1 VPSSSP
7 CELLR
12 VRMTQSIQNEDN
24 DNDTNTDVD
33 NDLVVAHDTL
43 LELRNKIQRQT
54 NESSSKEGNEDPNVN
69 DEMYAALRV
78 CEERVQTFEQLF
90 RRKNGGDVGSTEE
103 CSDETQ
109 ARCVLLSKIEESEE
123 ELGITNDK
131 ISRMKEI
138 IADNERQIVELC
150 TKNDELSTYVA
161 QGIGQWT
168 MEQTDEREK
177 LLSVKDDLTG
187 SLFKTRKAFD
197 EVRVQNEDADGQCS
211 QLEEIYDQMLVLRN
225 SRDHQLHEAS
235 TRVQVELEGLKEV
248 EQQTKDKQFE
258 IEEEKQRKL
267 ALDQLLHNI
276 TSKTVEIERELEMS
290 DAQMEANVQA
300 YNDFY
305 VQMNSVHS
313 NLERIKAENES
324 QSQKYDEQEKLLLS
338 VRNELRSTKRDLH
351 NYLKEEKNL
360 QKRLKAL
367 SDDYEK
373 VQRQNDIL
381 KESSEKIER
390 VDLKIARREYEKQKR
405 QTEELEREEGR
416 TKRDVLNARN
426 DISQTTKNI
435 FYQEGKLKKLGAEIV
450 KMKKLTESQEKT
462 IDEASAQSKLLTE
475 EKFDVEE
482 KLSEARL
489 SLREKINEV
498 CNFERDNLIGL
509 ERSLIKA
516 EKTCSCIK
524 NENRCLSEKLI
535 SAQTQA
541 IERNR
546 AYKVRCKQSDQIQ
559 GDVSV
564 VEYKLLKEHSCN
576 FSLEKEC
583 EKLQRYVDG
592 SQNLMFLNQK
602 EAEKESKEVMLLQ
615 KALSDAIDEGLKQ
628 EFKLKNLREENKLL
642 ETRQIGLF
650 DKIACTRN
658 ELRSYKSNLT
668 ISETHHNDQIKES
681 LRLSHQLKLLNSKY
695 LSIAKEI
702 EKEKNDL
709 SQLNIL
715 KKRLEQCQ
723 IKNRI
728 LENELEKGP
737 MNVNFLRHLEQ
748 RGEDQA
754 VQVIARKRSL
764 QKTMI
769 EMVDKQQKLELILL
783 NKEKEYEKLS
793 LLSESLVSKTDL
805 QNNLD
810 YLLSC
815 LQKKRSQMSALEKDL
830 VYYRNEVEI
839 SDKALVSIEQKRE
852 AVESI

>member
-1 VPSSSP
+1 
-7 CELLR
+7 
-12 VRMTQSIQNEDN
+12 MTPPIQNEDDEN
-24 DNDTNTDVD
+24 DNNINVD
-33 NDLVVAHDTL
+33 NDLVMAQDTL

-54 NESSSKEGNEDPNVN
+54 KESSSNEGVVDPSVK
-69 DEMYAALRV
+69 DEWYAALRV
-78 CEERVQTFEQLF
+78 CEERVQTFERLL
-90 RRKNGGDVGSTEE
+90 RRKNRGEVGSNEE
-103 CSDETQ
+103 CSDETKV
-109 ARCVLLSKIEESEE
+109 RSTLLSKIGESEE
-123 ELGITNDK
+123 ELRMTKDK
-131 ISRMKEI
+131 ILRLKET
-138 IADNERQIVELC
+138 IADNERQIVQVC
-150 TKNDELSTYVA
+150 TEHDELSTYVA

-187 SLFKTRKAFD
+187 SLSNTRKICD
-197 EVRVQNEDADGQCS
+197 ELRSQNEDADGQCS

-225 SRDHQLHEAS
+225 SLDQQLHEAT
-235 TRVQVELEGLKEV
+235 TRVQVELEGMKEI

-258 IEEEKQRKL
+258 IEEEKQKKTTF
-267 ALDQLLHNI
+267 DQQLHNI
-276 TSKTVEIERELEMS
+276 TNEIVEIERQLEMS

-300 YNDFY
+300 YNDLY
-305 VQMNSVHS
+305 VQMNNVHS
-313 NLERIKAENES
+313 NFERIKAENES
-324 QSQKYDEQEKLLLS
+324 QSQENEEQEKFLLS
-338 VRNELRSTKRDLH
+338 VKNELRSTKRDLH
-351 NYLKEEKNL
+351 NYLKEEKKL
-360 QKRLKAL
+360 QKKLKAL
-367 SDDYEK
+367 NDDYEK

-381 KESSEKIER
+381 KEKSENIER
-390 VDLKIARREYEKQKR
+390 VDLMIARREYEKQKR
-405 QTEELEREEGR
+405 QIEELEREEER
-416 TKRDVLNARN
+416 TKRDVLNAKN
-426 DISQTTKNI
+426 DISQTTKTI
-435 FYQEGKLKKLGAEIV
+435 FYQEGKLKKLGAEIA
-450 KMKKLTESQEKT
+450 KMKKLTESQGKT

-475 EKFDVEE
+475 EKSDVEE
-482 KLSEARL
+482 KLSVARL

-509 ERSLIKA
+509 ERNLIKA
-516 EKTCSCIK
+516 EKMCSCIK
-524 NENRCLSEKLI
+524 NENRCLIEKLI
-535 SAQTQA
+535 CAQTQA

-546 AYKVRCKQSDQIQ
+546 AYKVRCKQLDQIQ

-576 FSLEKEC
+576 YSLEKEC
-583 EKLQRYVDG
+583 EKLQRYLDD

-602 EAEKESKEVMLLQ
+602 EADKESEEIMQLQ
-615 KALSDAIDEGLKQ
+615 KSLSDVIEEGLKQ
-628 EFKLKNLREENKLL
+628 DCKLKNLREENKLL

-650 DKIACTRN
+650 DKIACIRN

-668 ISETHHNDQIKES
+668 ITETHHNDQIKES
-681 LRLSHQLKLLNSKY
+681 LCLSNQLKLLNSKY

-702 EKEKNDL
+702 EKEESDL
-709 SQLNIL
+709 LQLNML

-737 MNVNFLRHLEQ
+737 MNVHYLRHLEQ

-754 VQVIARKRSL
+754 VQVISRKRSL

-769 EMVDKQQKLELILL
+769 GMVGKQQKLELALL

-793 LLSESLVSKTDL
+793 LLSERLVSKTEL

-830 VYYRNEVEI
+830 VYYRNEVEL
-839 SDKALVSIEQKRE
+839 SEKALVSIEQKRE
-852 AVESI
+852 AMESI